1 MATAKTKSVWFCKEC
16 GNESPKW
23 MGRCPACGEWNTM
36 VEETVATGKKMTAVT
51 VPGAS
56 HKPLKLSEIDSAR
69 EQRISLNNAE
79 VDRILGGGLV
89 EGSLVLIGGEPGIGK
104 STLSLQIPLNCPALK
119 TLYVTGEESARQVKL
134 RASRIG
140 GDDSGCMIYSETLM
154 ENILEQARAMMP
166 DLMVVDSVQTMFS
179 QNVESSPG
187 SVTQIKETAS
197 MLLRFAKETGVP
209 VILIGHI
216 TKEGSIAGPKI
227 LEHIVDV
234 VLQFEGDN
242 RGTYRLLRSIKNRF
256 GSTSELAVFEMTG
269 KGLREVSNPSE
280 MLIPMHEEGLSG
292 VAVSAMLDGTRPFL
306 IEVQSLVSSAAYGTP
321 QRSATGFDV
330 RRLNMLLAVLEK
342 RAGFKLGVKDVF
354 LNMAGGLKVSD
365 PACDLAVIS
374 AVLSSNFD
382 FAIPSDI
389 CFAGEIG
396 LSGEVRPVA
405 QTDRRIIEAA
415 RLGFKK
421 IYVSSYSSLE
431 GVGNAAI
438 EVVKVLFFL
447 FFAFCE
453 YGGATSTPL
462 DTSLLFLFAFSC
474 LSCHSRTSHD
484 VTHKHLSDCYHLAF
498 CRSFLVLEQCD
509 VLVYL
514 LCSTCLVSL
523 PFLLRSMRRY
533 NSVFVAL
540 AFFYFSTARCF

>member
-1 MATAKTKSVWFCKEC
+1 MATVKTKTVWFCKEC

-36 VEETVATGKKMTAVT
+36 VEETVATGKKSPVAAVS
-51 VPGAS
+51 VPGS
-56 HKPLKLSEIDSAR
+56 GHKPMPLSHIDSSV
-69 EQRISLNNAE
+69 ENRISLNNGE

-104 STLSLQIPLNCPALK
+104 STLSLQIPLQCANLK

-134 RASRIG
+134 RAARIG
-140 GDDSGCMIYSETLM
+140 GDDSNCMIYSETLM
-154 ENILEQARAMMP
+154 ENIIAEARTMLP
-166 DLMVVDSVQTMFS
+166 DLMIVDSVQTMYS
-179 QNVESSPG
+179 QAVESSPG
-187 SVTQIKETAS
+187 SVTQIKETAA

-306 IEVQSLVSSAAYGTP
+306 IEVQALVSSAAYGTP

-342 RAGFKLGVKDVF
+342 RAGFKLSVKDVF

-365 PACDLAVIS
+365 PACDLAVVS

-382 FAIPSDI
+382 FAIPADT

-396 LSGEVRPVA
+396 LSGEIRPVA
-405 QTDRRIIEAA
+405 QTDRRVIEAA
-415 RLGFKK
+415 RLGFKR
-421 IYVSSYSSLE
+421 IFVSSFSSLE
-431 GVGNAAI
+431 GVNGQDVNGI
-438 EVVKVLFFL
+438 EIVKV
-447 FFAFCE
+447 
-453 YGGATSTPL
+453 S
-462 DTSLLFLFAFSC
+462 
-474 LSCHSRTSHD
+474 D
-484 VTHKHLSDCYHLAF
+484 VPAL
-498 CRSFLVLEQCD
+498 CRSLFKG
-509 VLVYL
+509 
-514 LCSTCLVSL
+514 
-523 PFLLRSMRRY
+523 
-533 NSVFVAL
+533 N
-540 AFFYFSTARCF
+540 